1 MLKVP
6 RWVKL
11 ILCYGLVF
19 SCLMAL
25 VVFAM
30 NSGLLPSHEASI
42 NIKINQAHASG
53 ATEPTVPGTRD
64 DFISLKKTN
73 RSSQIEDEMT
83 GANKGSD
90 SNMPVLNTAENKE
103 EAPLEKV
110 AAPSKD
116 SSRAQPETPAPEPAP
131 AAPQPPAPPSPVSYS
146 WGYSKN
152 YHFQTEVIV
161 TNSGSELSR
170 DIRVHLPMLENNS
183 PYQTTV
189 LQSINYPS
197 TNIEGRIYTFQIGD
211 LQPGESRSVI
221 ADYVIT
227 LRSVSIN
234 STNEI
239 IEKARHAYNQCAG
252 SGNCYTLAA
261 AFVNR
266 CRELSLTTRVV
277 TGFARPQKG
286 DMTAGPLQGCRHS
299 WAEYY
304 VDGLGWVPVDLTFQY
319 FSCLPVTSHIVETYG
334 DQPIKVNFSGGE
346 LSVSW
351 LNSVQ

>member
-11 ILCYGLVF
+11 ILCYSLVF

-73 RSSQIEDEMT
+73 RSSQFEDEMT

-116 SSRAQPETPAPEPAP
+116 SSRAQPEHPPRNLPCSP
-131 AAPQPPAPPSPVSYS
+131 AASAPL
-146 WGYSKN
+146 
-152 YHFQTEVIV
+152 
-161 TNSGSELSR
+161 SGFLFKKLSF
-170 DIRVHLPMLENNS
+170 PN
-183 PYQTTV
+183 
-189 LQSINYPS
+189 
-197 TNIEGRIYTFQIGD
+197 
-211 LQPGESRSVI
+211 
-221 ADYVIT
+221 
-227 LRSVSIN
+227 
-234 STNEI
+234 
-239 IEKARHAYNQCAG
+239 
-252 SGNCYTLAA
+252 
-261 AFVNR
+261 
-266 CRELSLTTRVV
+266 
-277 TGFARPQKG
+277 
-286 DMTAGPLQGCRHS
+286 
-299 WAEYY
+299 
-304 VDGLGWVPVDLTFQY
+304 
-319 FSCLPVTSHIVETYG
+319 
-334 DQPIKVNFSGGE
+334 
-346 LSVSW
+346 
-351 LNSVQ
+351 